1 MISKKLV
8 CVVTAF
14 VLAASLSACGGTKN
28 ASENSEQTSAAVQT
42 TAVQPTSAQQ
52 STSAAETESTEGATQ
67 SASSDNQAA
76 ADVEPGKLRQLSD
89 GETPVITGLSLSG
102 NAAGSDELNGRET
115 GSDNIRSV
123 FELNEWIEITPET
136 TEAEGLSVLVLEHKD
151 PSEYTESY
159 VQSVSNAVP
168 FVILQK
174 PEESGDSWGSLYVNS
189 ESWKSG
195 YFDLVITKSLK
206 PVACVTIRL
215 YDEGELQGKTDAELN
230 ALMK

>member
-8 CVVTAF
+8 CAVTAF

-123 FELNEWIEITPET
+123 FELNEWIEI
-136 TEAEGLSVLVLEHKD
+136 
-151 PSEYTESY
+151 
-159 VQSVSNAVP
+159 
-168 FVILQK
+168 
-174 PEESGDSWGSLYVNS
+174 
-189 ESWKSG
+189 
-195 YFDLVITKSLK
+195 
-206 PVACVTIRL
+206 
-215 YDEGELQGKTDAELN
+215 
-230 ALMK
+230 